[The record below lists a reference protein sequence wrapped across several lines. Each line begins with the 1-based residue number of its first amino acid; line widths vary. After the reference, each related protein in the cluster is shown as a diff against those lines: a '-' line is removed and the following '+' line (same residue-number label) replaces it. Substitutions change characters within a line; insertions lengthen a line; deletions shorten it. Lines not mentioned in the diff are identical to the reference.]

1 MNKKNKSLLW
11 QITSPSTG
19 QVSYLFGTIH
29 VWDDRAVSLM
39 QKVLPFV
46 EQCDVYCAE
55 TDLDDLAA
63 IGSSISFLPDNQTLS
78 DFFKPK
84 KMIKIKKMAQR
95 ILQTPFSY
103 VERLQPMILAN
114 LMSAAMIARY
124 HQVSID
130 ELLWKK
136 ASAFGKQML
145 GVESAE
151 MQVSIFQKI
160 TIEQQSEQLLS
171 IVENVKKNARQLK
184 KLSSLYA
191 ESDIHALYIN
201 SKKNLKALRKPLLYD
216 RNKKMTATI
225 NDLAKGNTAF
235 FAVGAAHLSGEK
247 GIIHLLKKEGFMLEP
262 VEYLV

>member
-1 MNKKNKSLLW
+1 MNKNKKSLLW
-11 QITSPSTG
+11 QITTPSSEH
-19 QVSYLFGTIH
+19 VSYLFGTIH
-29 VWDDRAVSLM
+29 VWDDRAVALVE
-39 QKVLPFV
+39 KVLPFV
-46 EQCDVYCAE
+46 EQCDLYCAE
-55 TDLDDLAA
+55 TNLDDLAA
-63 IGSSISFLPDNQTLS
+63 FGSSISFLPDNQTLN

-84 KMIKIKKMAQR
+84 KMIKIKKMAER

-114 LMSAAMIARY
+114 LMSAAMIAPY
-124 HQVSID
+124 HQVSMD

-136 ASAFGKQML
+136 ASASGKQMF

-151 MQVSIFQKI
+151 MQMSIFQKI
-160 TIEQQSEQLLS
+160 SMEQQLEQLLS

-191 ESDIHALYIN
+191 DCDIHALYSN
-201 SKKNLKALRKPLLYD
+201 SKKNLKSLRKPLLYD

-225 NDLAKGNTAF
+225 KDLATQKNAF

-247 GIIHLLKKEGFMLEP
+247 GIIHLLKKEGFIVEP
-262 VEYLV
+262 I